1 MKSFRIITM
10 GAMATLSIGS
20 PAFAQNA
27 SHGQMTAAQHKQ
39 MTAGHGPA
47 SEKVTA
53 ATGVVKAS
61 DAAKGTITIAH
72 NAVDARNWPAMT
84 MTFKISKGVLG
95 NVKAGQHVK
104 FWFKGEDSYTVTKI
118 TRG

>member
-1 MKSFRIITM
+1 M

-20 PAFAQNA
+20 AAFAQNA
-27 SHGQMTAAQHKQ
+27 NHGQMTAAQHKQ
-39 MTAGHGPA
+39 MMAGHGSA
-47 SEKVTA
+47 SEKVTS

-61 DAAKGTITIAH
+61 DAAKGSITIAH
-72 NAVDARNWPAMT
+72 DAVAAKNWPAMT

-95 NVKAGQHVK
+95 NVKAGQRVK
-104 FWFKGEDSYTVTKI
+104 FWFTGEDSYTVTKI